1 MSIRISTLAN
11 GLRVATDP
19 MDSVETASIGVWI
32 EAGSRFETPTIC
44 GVSHF
49 LEHMVF
55 KGTRRRDARAIAE
68 EIEAV
73 GGHLNAH
80 TSREYTAFYAKVLK
94 EDVPLAVDIIADIL
108 QDATLD
114 DGELGRERT
123 VILQEIM
130 QAQDTPD
137 DIIFDRFQETAF
149 PEQALGRPVLGSP
162 ELISAMT
169 REVLASY
176 MRVHYGA
183 PRMVLAAAGR
193 VDHDELVELARAAF
207 DRLPATVESQREPA
221 HYRGGDCREERDL
234 EQVHLV
240 LGFQGVGYRDPEFYA
255 VSVLST
261 VLGGGMSSRL
271 FQEAREKR
279 GLVYSI
285 YTFPSSFTDGGV
297 FGIYAGTGENE
308 VEQLVPLIC
317 EELRKV
323 ADGVSDAE
331 ISRARAQLKS
341 GMLMSLESTS
351 ARCEQLA
358 RQLMVFGRPIPI
370 AESVARIEAVDR
382 SAVARAAGLVFT
394 TAPTLATLGPIGRVA
409 NYQDVAARFC
419 VTREVWTCGLP
430 STVTEELAAVP
441 AQPSAPR
448 VHVVGQSSDVQPE
461 LGPMPR
467 VRQVRH
473 LMRDDIIQHLGRR

>member
-1 MSIRISTLAN
+1 MGIRISTLAN

-19 MDSVETASIGVWI
+19 MDSVETASVGVWI
-32 EAGSRFETPTIC
+32 EAGSRYETATIC

-149 PEQALGRPVLGSP
+149 PEQARAPGVGLAGTDFGDDQRGAGELHARPMARRGWCSRRPGGSTTTSWSRSP
-162 ELISAMT
+162 RRRSTGCRRPSRGCASPPAIKGGTSAKSAIWS
-169 REVLASY
+169 RCIWCW
-176 MRVHYGA
+176 
-183 PRMVLAAAGR
+183 
-193 VDHDELVELARAAF
+193 AF
-207 DRLPATVESQREPA
+207 RDRLSRS
-221 HYRGGDCREERDL
+221 D
-234 EQVHLV
+234 
-240 LGFQGVGYRDPEFYA
+240 FYP

-261 VLGGGMSSRL
+261 LLGGGMSSRL

-285 YTFPSSFTDGGV
+285 YTFPTSYTDSGV

-308 VEQLVPLIC
+308 VEELIPLVC
-317 EELRKV
+317 DELGKV
-323 ADGVSDAE
+323 EGDVSDAE

-341 GMLMSLESTS
+341 GMLMALGEYIRPLRA
-351 ARCEQLA
+351 ARPPAHGVWPADPNRGKCRL
-358 RQLMVFGRPIPI
+358 
-370 AESVARIEAVDR
+370 DR
-382 SAVARAAGLVFT
+382 SG
-394 TAPTLATLGPIGRVA
+394 
-409 NYQDVAARFC
+409 
-419 VTREVWTCGLP
+419 
-430 STVTEELAAVP
+430 
-441 AQPSAPR
+441 
-448 VHVVGQSSDVQPE
+448 
-461 LGPMPR
+461 
-467 VRQVRH
+467 
-473 LMRDDIIQHLGRR
+473 

>member
-1 MSIRISTLAN
+1 MSSIRISTLSN

-19 MDSVETASIGVWI
+19 MDWVETASVGVWV
-32 EAGSRFETPTIC
+32 EAGSRYEAAMAS

-114 DGELGRERT
+114 VQELGRERT

-149 PEQALGRPVLGSP
+149 PGQPLGRPVLGAP
-162 ELISAMT
+162 ESVEAMS
-169 REVLASY
+169 REILAGY
-176 MRVHYGA
+176 MRQHYGA
-183 PRMVLAAAGR
+183 PRMILAAAGR
-193 VDHDELVELARAAF
+193 VDHDALLDLAARAF
-207 DRLPATVESQREPA
+207 DRLPPTVAAQQEPA
-221 HYRGGDCREERDL
+221 LYAGGDFREERDL

-240 LGFQGVGYRDPEFYA
+240 LGLPGVGYRDPDFYPL
-255 VSVLST
+255 SVLST
-261 VLGGGMSSRL
+261 LLGGGMSSRL

-285 YTFPSSFTDGGV
+285 YSFPSSYSDTGL

-308 VEQLVPLIC
+308 VEELVPLIC
-317 EELRKV
+317 KELRTV
-323 ADGVSDAE
+323 ACDIGEGE
-331 ISRARAQLKS
+331 IARARAQLKS
-341 GMLMSLESTS
+341 GMLMALESTAS
-351 ARCEQLA
+351 RCEQLA
-358 RQLMVFGRPIPI
+358 RQLMIFGRPIPT
-370 AESVARIEAVDR
+370 AESVAKIEKVDR
-382 SAVARAAGLVFT
+382 DAVARAAQRLIGGT
-394 TAPTLATLGPIGRVA
+394 PTLATLGPVDRVA
-409 NYQDVAARFC
+409 SHA
-419 VTREVWTCGLP
+419 
-430 STVTEELAAVP
+430 
-441 AQPSAPR
+441 
-448 VHVVGQSSDVQPE
+448 
-461 LGPMPR
+461 
-467 VRQVRH
+467 
-473 LMRDDIIQHLGRR
+473 DICTMLS

>member
-1 MSIRISTLAN
+1 MGIRISTLAN

-19 MDSVETASIGVWI
+19 MDSVETASVGVWI
-32 EAGSRFETPTIC
+32 EAGSRFETATIC

-162 ELISAMT
+162 ELISVMT

-193 VDHDELVELARAAF
+193 VDHDELVGLAEGAF
-207 DRLPATVESQREPA
+207 DRLPATVEGQREPA
-221 HYRGGDCREERDL
+221 RYQGGEFREERDL

-240 LGFQGVGYRDPEFYA
+240 LGFQGVGYRDPDFYS
-255 VSVLST
+255 VSVFST
-261 VLGGGMSSRL
+261 LLGGGMSSRL

-285 YTFPSSFTDGGV
+285 YTFPTSYTDSGL
-297 FGIYAGTGENE
+297 FGIYAGTGDNE
-308 VEQLVPLIC
+308 VEELIPLVC
-317 EELRKV
+317 DELGKIGG
-323 ADGVSDAE
+323 GVGDAE
-331 ISRARAQLKS
+331 IARARAQLKS
-341 GMLMSLESTS
+341 GILMSLESTS

-358 RQLMVFGRPIPI
+358 RQLMVFGRPIPV
-370 AESVARIEAVDR
+370 AESIALIEAVDR
-382 SAVARAAGLVFT
+382 SAVMQAAGRLLA
-394 TAPTLATLGPIGRVA
+394 TAPTLATLGPIERVA
-409 NYQDVAARFC
+409 SYEDVIAR
-419 VTREVWTCGLP
+419 
-430 STVTEELAAVP
+430 LA
-441 AQPSAPR
+441 
-448 VHVVGQSSDVQPE
+448 
-461 LGPMPR
+461 
-467 VRQVRH
+467 
-473 LMRDDIIQHLGRR
+473 

>member
-1 MSIRISTLAN
+1 MGIRISTLAN

-19 MDSVETASIGVWI
+19 MDSVETASVGVWI
-32 EAGSRFETPTIC
+32 EAGSRYETATIC

-193 VDHDELVELARAAF
+193 VDHDELVALAEATF
-207 DRLPATVESQREPA
+207 DRLPATIEGLREPA
-221 HYRGGDCREERDL
+221 RYQGGDFREERDL

-240 LGFQGVGYRDPEFYA
+240 LGFQGVGYRDPDFYP

-261 VLGGGMSSRL
+261 LLGGGMSSRL

-285 YTFPSSFTDGGV
+285 YTFPTSYTDSGV
-297 FGIYAGTGENE
+297 FGIYAGTGEK
-308 VEQLVPLIC
+308 
-317 EELRKV
+317 R
-323 ADGVSDAE
+323 
-331 ISRARAQLKS
+331 SRS
-341 GMLMSLESTS
+341 
-351 ARCEQLA
+351 
-358 RQLMVFGRPIPI
+358 
-370 AESVARIEAVDR
+370 
-382 SAVARAAGLVFT
+382 
-394 TAPTLATLGPIGRVA
+394 
-409 NYQDVAARFC
+409 
-419 VTREVWTCGLP
+419 
-430 STVTEELAAVP
+430 
-441 AQPSAPR
+441 
-448 VHVVGQSSDVQPE
+448 
-461 LGPMPR
+461 
-467 VRQVRH
+467 
-473 LMRDDIIQHLGRR
+473 

>member
-1 MSIRISTLAN
+1 MGIRISTLAN

-19 MDSVETASIGVWI
+19 MDSVETASVGVWI
-32 EAGSRFETPTIC
+32 EAGSRFETATIC

-183 PRMVLAAAGR
+183 PQMVLAAAGR
-193 VDHDELVELARAAF
+193 VDHDELVALAEAAF
-207 DRLPATVESQREPA
+207 DRLPATVEGLREPA
-221 HYRGGDCREERDL
+221 RYQGGEFREERDL

-240 LGFQGVGYRDPEFYA
+240 LGFQGVGYRDPDFYP

-261 VLGGGMSSRL
+261 LLGGGMSSRL

-285 YTFPSSFTDGGV
+285 YTFPTSYTDSGV

-308 VEQLVPLIC
+308 VEELIPLVC
-317 EELRKV
+317 DELGKIEG
-323 ADGVSDAE
+323 DVSDAE

-370 AESVARIEAVDR
+370 AESVASIEAVDR
-382 SAVARAAGLVFT
+382 SAVVQVAGRLLA
-394 TAPTLATLGPIGRVA
+394 TAPTMATLGPIERVKS
-409 NYQDVAARFC
+409 YKDVVAR
-419 VTREVWTCGLP
+419 
-430 STVTEELAAVP
+430 LA
-441 AQPSAPR
+441 
-448 VHVVGQSSDVQPE
+448 
-461 LGPMPR
+461 
-467 VRQVRH
+467 
-473 LMRDDIIQHLGRR
+473 

>member
-149 PEQALGRPVLGSP
+149 PEQALGRPVLGIAGTDLGDDQRGAR
-162 ELISAMT
+162 ELHARALWSA
-169 REVLASY
+169 AN
-176 MRVHYGA
+176 GA
-183 PRMVLAAAGR
+183 GGGGAGRSRRAGGACESGVRQAAG
-193 VDHDELVELARAAF
+193 
-207 DRLPATVESQREPA
+207 DRREPA
-221 HYRGGDCREERDL
+221 RTRPLSRWRLPRRARPRTGASGAGLSGRRL
-234 EQVHLV
+234 PRSGV
-240 LGFQGVGYRDPEFYA
+240 LCGVGALDGTGRRHVVAGCFRRRER
-255 VSVLST
+255 SGGLST
-261 VLGGGMSSRL
+261 ASTPFRRHSPTAVCSASTPEPERTRSSSWCR
-271 FQEAREKR
+271 
-279 GLVYSI
+279 
-285 YTFPSSFTDGGV
+285 
-297 FGIYAGTGENE
+297 
-308 VEQLVPLIC
+308 
-317 EELRKV
+317 
-323 ADGVSDAE
+323 
-331 ISRARAQLKS
+331 
-341 GMLMSLESTS
+341 
-351 ARCEQLA
+351 
-358 RQLMVFGRPIPI
+358 
-370 AESVARIEAVDR
+370 
-382 SAVARAAGLVFT
+382 
-394 TAPTLATLGPIGRVA
+394 
-409 NYQDVAARFC
+409 
-419 VTREVWTCGLP
+419 
-430 STVTEELAAVP
+430 
-441 AQPSAPR
+441 
-448 VHVVGQSSDVQPE
+448 
-461 LGPMPR
+461 
-467 VRQVRH
+467 
-473 LMRDDIIQHLGRR
+473 

>member
-1 MSIRISTLAN
+1 MGIRISTLAN

-19 MDSVETASIGVWI
+19 LDSVETASVGVWI
-32 EAGSRFETPTIC
+32 EAGSRFETATIC

-94 EDVPLAVDIIADIL
+94 ENVPLAVDIIADIL
-108 QDATLD
+108 QHATLD
-114 DGELGRERT
+114 AGELGRERT

-193 VDHDELVELARAAF
+193 VDHDELVELAKAAF
-207 DRLPATVESQREPA
+207 DRLPATVEGQREPA
-221 HYRGGDCREERDL
+221 RYRGGDFREERDL

-240 LGFQGVGYRDPEFYA
+240 LGFQGVGYRDEDFYP

-261 VLGGGMSSRL
+261 LLGGGMSSRL

-285 YTFPSSFTDGGV
+285 YTFPSSYTDSGV
-297 FGIYAGTGENE
+297 FGIYAGTGENQ
-308 VEQLVPLIC
+308 VEELVPLVC
-317 EELRKV
+317 DELRKV
-323 ADGVSDAE
+323 AEDVGDAE
-331 ISRARAQLKS
+331 IARARAQLKS

-358 RQLMVFGRPIPI
+358 RQLMVFGRPIPV
-370 AESVARIEAVDR
+370 AESVSRIEAVDR
-382 SAVARAAGLVFT
+382 SAVVQAAGRLLA
-394 TAPTLATLGPIGRVA
+394 TAPTMATLGPIDRVA
-409 NYQDVAARFC
+409 SYQEVAAR
-419 VTREVWTCGLP
+419 L
-430 STVTEELAAVP
+430 S
-441 AQPSAPR
+441 
-448 VHVVGQSSDVQPE
+448 
-461 LGPMPR
+461 
-467 VRQVRH
+467 
-473 LMRDDIIQHLGRR
+473 